1 MSQKR
6 LAQSCGGV
14 DTVADVNYDE
24 IRRLVAEA
32 AEAQKSVDHLMR
44 QAGRSPIADV
54 MKEVAERQEQYE
66 ELLRGVASPALD
78 EGLRRAHEQARRYEE
93 LLNSVLD
100 VDPDGVIASAHA
112 LQSDADSLV
121 DTVASEALDSSRDA
135 RLVWVPIALGYATW
149 SLAILLAAAQ
159 NAPEFVP
166 YLQLMLG
173 LVGAEIVRQLR
184 RSFS

>member
-54 MKEVAERQEQYE
+54 MQEVAERQEQYE
-66 ELLRGVASPALD
+66 ELLRQAGRLALA
-78 EGLRRAHEQARRYEE
+78 EVMMVVVERREHYDE
-93 LLNSVLD
+93 LLDSVL
-100 VDPDGVIASAHA
+100 GAA
-112 LQSDADSLV
+112 L
-121 DTVASEALDSSRDA
+121 
-135 RLVWVPIALGYATW
+135 
-149 SLAILLAAAQ
+149 
-159 NAPEFVP
+159 
-166 YLQLMLG
+166 
-173 LVGAEIVRQLR
+173 
-184 RSFS
+184 